1 MLSAVYLHTTYTHTH
16 VNARGRTGWQLFG
29 TVWVLMPVGRK
40 LGYVAKHG
48 WALTVWHCTRV
59 SCYVLESRTLFHRQC
74 VCGASVYLYYFGFC
88 TRAIYIIVI
97 HISLGPAMRGQSY
110 LIIKAICCIDVGTF
124 GTVSSSVPATQLNCI
139 FNSRSH
145 GWPYIPFTPGFNCC
159 VCGLI
164 IM

>member
-1 MLSAVYLHTTYTHTH
+1 MAGNWDTLRSMAGHNT
-16 VNARGRTGWQLFG
+16 
-29 TVWVLMPVGRK
+29 
-40 LGYVAKHG
+40 
-48 WALTVWHCTRV
+48 LTVGHCIRV
-59 SCYVLESRTLFHRQC
+59 SCYVLESRTLFHRQR

-159 VCGLI
+159 VWTNYYVITKHATRHHSVGIGSALD
-164 IM
+164 